1 MTSILFS
8 VFSGV
13 GIICLIVKLFLSE
26 FLLDEVL
33 FNSDE
38 DAMDKTTDFDDDDD
52 DFELKLG
59 KYCIYRKAFSA
70 LAWFFLV
77 SSVVIFVL
85 GKAMGV
91 M

>member
-13 GIICLIVKLFLSE
+13 GIICLIIKLFLSE

-52 DFELKLG
+52 FELKLG
-59 KYCIYRKAFSA
+59 KYYIYRKAFSA

-77 SSVVIFVL
+77 SSIVIFVL